1 LHSSKSAPTWA
12 DLVLQ
17 TCSAYGRSRHIATLP
32 TVLQPFP
39 LVVQDSRAVV
49 AANAAQSALKEKVKE
64 LQARAREAAT
74 ANDKLV
80 SAKLVN
86 PEVGLDGKQ
95 HSCF

>member
-1 LHSSKSAPTWA
+1 M
-12 DLVLQ
+12 
-17 TCSAYGRSRHIATLP
+17 
-32 TVLQPFP
+32 
-39 LVVQDSRAVV
+39 V

-86 PEVGLDGKQ
+86 PEVGLAGKQ
-95 HSCF
+95 HLFMNLNIHIANDKLASAKLVNPEVGHQRGDGK